1 MSKTLVPALFLLFS
15 SNLQNLLVWKSSYA
29 PYADSPRDLEIA
41 ARQRWALA
49 SVVKAALVAAP
60 FAALV
65 AALAA
70 VPFAVLVAAL
80 AAALARYTRSN
91 FQVVPRRYYYKYTG

>member
-65 AALAA
+65 AALVA
-70 VPFAVLVAAL
+70 V
-80 AAALARYTRSN
+80 LARYTRSN
-91 FQVVPRRYYYKYTG
+91 FQVVLRYYYKYTG